1 MLNEKHFQGKLY
13 AGIIALCSS
22 LLTNTLTDFIS
33 ETDYVITMK
42 NNQITLKN
50 TPVYLSSLILN
61 ILQIITIFFIIFILL
76 SSIVKLSS
84 KIYKKIH
91 IQRLKEVNEK
101 ELINILY
108 SVTQD
113 SMALYERFSLDTH
126 NPMHDNFIKINLKE
140 LNTIILRLNKYF
152 SRPTSQEIQKIKCL
166 IRKAGSSCYI
176 TSITSI
182 SSYELEGIFNLL
194 QFMLDETMKISS
206 NDTLLISDCEN
217 MSNILKNLKDS
228 LI

>member
-76 SSIVKLSS
+76 
-84 KIYKKIH
+84 
-91 IQRLKEVNEK
+91 
-101 ELINILY
+101 
-108 SVTQD
+108 
-113 SMALYERFSLDTH
+113 
-126 NPMHDNFIKINLKE
+126 
-140 LNTIILRLNKYF
+140 
-152 SRPTSQEIQKIKCL
+152 
-166 IRKAGSSCYI
+166 
-176 TSITSI
+176 
-182 SSYELEGIFNLL
+182 
-194 QFMLDETMKISS
+194 
-206 NDTLLISDCEN
+206 
-217 MSNILKNLKDS
+217 
-228 LI
+228 